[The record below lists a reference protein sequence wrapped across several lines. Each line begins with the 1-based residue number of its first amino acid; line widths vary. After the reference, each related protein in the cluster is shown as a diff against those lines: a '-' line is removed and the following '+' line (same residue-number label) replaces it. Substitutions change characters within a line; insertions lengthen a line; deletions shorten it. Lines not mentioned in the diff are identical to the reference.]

1 MVNNKLLRTV
11 KTYSY
16 FKVLLRNK
24 DLVVSLQANYLSKNN
39 K

>member
-1 MVNNKLLRTV
+1 MVNNKLLRVV
-11 KTYSY
+11 KTYTY
-16 FKVLLRNK
+16 FKVLLINK